1 MTKLNSS
8 SGTKTSSQAARTV
21 TRLPNRRRVQPTK
34 KAGRLS
40 LKEINE
46 INAIIRHIA
55 DTWTPEM
62 DEEIERATVQY
73 RQERCAKLKEEKLI
87 RTQQRAQLKRELK
100 KAVVAK
106 VRFDSRDADAE
117 LARIREALTD
127 LGLRELNATVELH
140 TIRAQMRGA

>member
-1 MTKLNSS
+1 MEKQNRSDGS
-8 SGTKTSSQAARTV
+8 QSAIQAARTA

-34 KAGRLS
+34 KTSRLS
-40 LKEINE
+40 IKEINE

-73 RQERCAKLKEEKLI
+73 RQERCAKLKDEKLI

-100 KAVVAK
+100 TAVVVK
-106 VRFDSRDADAE
+106 VRGDARDADAE

-127 LGLRELNATVELH
+127 LELRELNATVELH

>member
-1 MTKLNSS
+1 MNHK
-8 SGTKTSSQAARTV
+8 KHQPRRQAAKGA
-21 TRLPNRRRVQPTK
+21 PSNRRDETE
-34 KAGRLS
+34 RLS
-40 LKEINE
+40 IDE
-46 INAIIRHIA
+46 INALIRHIA

-100 KAVVAK
+100 KAVV
-106 VRFDSRDADAE
+106 VRVRGDVLNADAE

-127 LGLRELNATVELH
+127 LELRELNATIDLH
-140 TIRAQMRGA
+140 TIRTQMRGA

>member
-1 MTKLNSS
+1 MAKLNSS
-8 SGTKTSSQAARTV
+8 GGKTTDVQAIART
-21 TRLPNRRRVQPTK
+21 TRPPNRRPVQPVSKNKRLTIDEI
-34 KAGRLS
+34 KAV
-40 LKEINE
+40 N
-46 INAIIRHIA
+46 RHIA

-62 DEEIERATVQY
+62 DEGIERATVQY

-106 VRFDSRDADAE
+106 VRCGERDADAE

-127 LGLRELNATVELH
+127 LELRELNATVELH